1 MTRATLNISHTQT
14 GDVTVVT
21 IRGDLDGQTAGEAQQ
36 HMAPLLVPG
45 SKIVLD
51 LSGVEFL
58 SSAGLRILLSAYR
71 QLAQI
76 GGRLVLSG
84 PSEDLKDTLT
94 ITGLLRFLSCY
105 DTLPEGVAA
114 LA

>member
-1 MTRATLNISHTQT
+1 MDISHTRT
-14 GDVTVVT
+14 GDVAVVT
-21 IRGDLDGQTAGEAQQ
+21 IRGEIDGQTAGEAQQ

-71 QLAQI
+71 QLAQV
-76 GGRLVLSG
+76 GGRLVLAG

-94 ITGLLRFLSCY
+94 ITGLLRFLHCY
-105 DTLPEGVAA
+105 DTLPDGLAA